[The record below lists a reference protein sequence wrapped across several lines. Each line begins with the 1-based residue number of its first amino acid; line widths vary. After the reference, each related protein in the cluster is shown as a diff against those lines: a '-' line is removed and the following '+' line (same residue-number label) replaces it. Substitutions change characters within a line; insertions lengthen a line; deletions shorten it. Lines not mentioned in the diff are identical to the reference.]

1 MELARARP
9 EVVCLSGDLTRQCE
23 VDLFQEEFPGRFIHA
38 GMAEANMIGVAGA
51 LARQGLM
58 PFVHSFGV
66 FVTRRPLDQIV
77 NAVAYPRLPVRI
89 VGFMPG
95 VSSPGGP
102 SHQAIEDIALMRAIP
117 GMTVIDVADA
127 TETAQVVAAMADVP
141 GPVYLRLKRGEIP
154 VIFPGDHRLSL
165 DRAQVLEWRGE
176 AMDGGAQ
183 TTGGAGTDGG
193 GVTSGG
199 AQIAGGADTSG
210 GAHIAG
216 LADTVGGG
224 VSTGGGVTSGGAHIA
239 GLADTVGGGVSAGGG
254 VSSGGAGITDG
265 GWTSGHSPSS
275 DVALLVS
282 GMMVAPAL
290 AAARVLR
297 AAGAVTVV
305 VNVPVIKPLDT
316 ATVLAVA
323 TRSTAVVT
331 AENHTIIGGLGSAV
345 AEALA
350 EAGLGRPL
358 RRIGLADTFAE
369 GARDAQY
376 LFTKYGLS
384 TQHIVD
390 TAWSVLDRP
399 GSSPRVPPLP
409 AHVGEY
415 RPCRAAGQ
423 AAKARLVRDTEE
435 EIMVQ
440 NYDATAQSVA
450 IASPG
455 ATLGTDWEQR
465 VDFARLRGDRAR
477 KVQEALDRSELGSL
491 ILFDMN
497 NIRYATATHIG
508 NWARDKLFRCCLVMR
523 GEGPILWDIGSAART
538 HQMLRALERQG
549 ELAGRYFQLARIHSR
564 GGRGGAGERPAASRY
579 PARSRPGW

>member
-1 MELARARP
+1 MADLARQTVLGPPYGTVLKPYGRALVELARARP
-9 EVVCLSGDLTRQCE
+9 DVVCLSGDLTRQCE

-38 GMAEANMIGVAGA
+38 GMAEANMIGIAGA

-210 GAHIAG
+210 GAHTAG

-224 VSTGGGVTSGGAHIA
+224 VSTGGGV
-239 GLADTVGGGVSAGGG
+239 
-254 VSSGGAGITDG
+254 SSGGAGITDG
-265 GWTSGHSPSS
+265 GWSSTSGAAPSS

-290 AAARVLR
+290 AAARVLE

-305 VNVPVIKPLDT
+305 VNIPIIKPLDT
-316 ATVLAVA
+316 ATVLAGA
-323 TRSTAVVT
+323 TASTAVVT

-358 RRIGLADTFAE
+358 RRIGLQDTFAE
-369 GARDAQY
+369 GAKDAQY
-376 LFTKYGLS
+376 LFTKYGLT

-399 GSSPRVPPLP
+399 GPAPRSPTLP
-409 AHVGEY
+409 ADVGEY
-415 RPCRAAGQ
+415 AP
-423 AAKARLVRDTEE
+423 V
-435 EIMVQ
+435 
-440 NYDATAQSVA
+440 
-450 IASPG
+450 
-455 ATLGTDWEQR
+455 
-465 VDFARLRGDRAR
+465 
-477 KVQEALDRSELGSL
+477 
-491 ILFDMN
+491 
-497 NIRYATATHIG
+497 
-508 NWARDKLFRCCLVMR
+508 
-523 GEGPILWDIGSAART
+523 
-538 HQMLRALERQG
+538 
-549 ELAGRYFQLARIHSR
+549 
-564 GGRGGAGERPAASRY
+564 
-579 PARSRPGW
+579 